1 MEFLINSGC
10 TVSIILFSYVD
21 NEKPATSRNLFALYL
36 TKVKTYGKRNL
47 TIDIGLSQR
56 EME

>member
-1 MEFLINSGC
+1 MEFSVDSG
-10 TVSIILFSYVD
+10 SIVNIIPWSYANND
-21 NEKPATSRNLFALYL
+21 KPSTSRNLFALNQNE
-36 TKVKTYGKRNL
+36 VKTYGKRNL